1 MADSATD
8 DSAKINV
15 QVCYALPDFS
25 FLKAL
30 KLDRGTT
37 VAQAIDASGVLSS
50 HPEIDLSQ
58 HRLGI
63 FGKLKAADTEVRE
76 GDRIE
81 IYRPLQADPKETRRR
96 RAAHRK
102 APKG

>member
-15 QVCYALPDFS
+15 EVCYALPGSS

-37 VAQAIDASGVLSS
+37 VAQAIDASGVLRS
-50 HPEIDLSQ
+50 HPPILKCARATESRFTGHFRQIRK
-58 HRLGI
+58 RLAVDARLTA
-63 FGKLKAADTEVRE
+63 KH
-76 GDRIE
+76 
-81 IYRPLQADPKETRRR
+81 R
-96 RAAHRK
+96 RAEFRATLTRLRDR
-102 APKG
+102 G